1 MAEEHSIDTATIKNI
16 PQSAIND
23 FIAATFNNLVQYLAT
38 LLTRNQK
45 NIAPSSHNPILDPF
59 SYTQPF
65 DLSYHSGYTKFH
77 ISCATLDVTWEVN
90 EKTSPLYLSQSR
102 RNLKIYIGTTE
113 QIEPTE

>member
-16 PQSAIND
+16 PQAAIND

-90 EKTSPLYLSQSR
+90 EKNFPPLLVTIKTQSQDIHWDNR
-102 RNLKIYIGTTE
+102 TT
-113 QIEPTE
+113 